1 MPSRIKNVSI
11 AGILALTGCLN
22 ILIALGALFIGLWID
37 RQTGQRGIATVCL
50 VAASAPIS
58 IFLMV
63 RLALTLVK
71 QLEKR
76 KNS

>member
-50 VAASAPIS
+50 VAASVPIS